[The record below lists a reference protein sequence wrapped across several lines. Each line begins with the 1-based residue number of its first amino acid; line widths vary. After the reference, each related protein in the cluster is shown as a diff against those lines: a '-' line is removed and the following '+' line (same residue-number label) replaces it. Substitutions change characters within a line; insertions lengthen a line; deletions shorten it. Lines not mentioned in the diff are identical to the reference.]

1 MESNMDIIND
11 MFSDNLIYDEQDEIN
26 MIKGET
32 KEYYIGKA
40 EYILSLLDNDNYFE
54 FLKVFSK
61 KFRELDLDKQ
71 SDVKEVMGIRDK
83 TEIIY
88 KEKIVYKDK
97 KNTKP
102 KINNYD
108 DY

>member
-61 KFRELDLDKQ
+61 KFRELDPDKQ
-71 SDVKEVMGIRDK
+71 SDVKEVMGIQNK

-88 KEKIVYKDK
+88 KDKIVYKDK

-102 KINNYD
+102 KLSYD

>member
-40 EYILSLLDNDNYFE
+40 EYILSLLDDDNYFE

-61 KFRELDLDKQ
+61 KFRELEKDKQ
-71 SDVKEVMGIRDK
+71 ADVKEVMGIRDK

-102 KINNYD
+102 KLSYD

>member
-1 MESNMDIIND
+1 MDIIND

-61 KFRELDLDKQ
+61 KFRELDPDKQ
-71 SDVKEVMGIRDK
+71 SDVKEVMGIQNK

-88 KEKIVYKDK
+88 KDKIVYKDK

-102 KINNYD
+102 KLSYD

>member
-1 MESNMDIIND
+1 MLPII
-11 MFSDNLIYDEQDEIN
+11 
-26 MIKGET
+26 
-32 KEYYIGKA
+32 
-40 EYILSLLDNDNYFE
+40 E

-61 KFRELDLDKQ
+61 KFRELEKDKQ
-71 SDVKEVMGIRDK
+71 SEVKEVMGIRDK

-102 KINNYD
+102 KLNSYD